1 MYSKNRMTLKKEL
14 KAIAKSTDIMDKEEY
29 TYFMENVK
37 IGFTDLEIVN
47 MIYNLLSGY
56 LYQKDDFEYKIA
68 DFLFTQLTIK
78 DNTKFIEIYAESFK
92 NNNKVNFELLLRHN
106 VVIVPELVEFMEN
119 HLKDIENNIYYA
131 VVEKIDN
138 YRDML
143 NVIKLYTRKQ
153 KIENIRNK
161 KELRLK

>member
-68 DFLFTQLTIK
+68 DFLFTQLTIISS
-78 DNTKFIEIYAESFK
+78 FIFVSKLTGNVPNLSGFIKA
-92 NNNKVNFELLLRHN
+92 LLR
-106 VVIVPELVEFMEN
+106 IS
-119 HLKDIENNIYYA
+119 IGI
-131 VVEKIDN
+131 
-138 YRDML
+138 
-143 NVIKLYTRKQ
+143 
-153 KIENIRNK
+153 
-161 KELRLK
+161 